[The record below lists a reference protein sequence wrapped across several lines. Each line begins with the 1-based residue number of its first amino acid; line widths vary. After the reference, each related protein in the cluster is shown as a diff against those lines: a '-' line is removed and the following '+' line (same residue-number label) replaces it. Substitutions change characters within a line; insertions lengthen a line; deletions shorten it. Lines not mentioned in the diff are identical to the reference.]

1 MYQNNAKLCYMD
13 TDSFIIHIK
22 TEGFDKYIADDVKN
36 RYDAPNYET
45 DRPLP
50 KRMNKKV
57 IGLIK
62 GELLGKIVTE
72 FVTLRSKR
80 YSYFTDDVKNFKKAK
95 NAKLTKKCVIKRILN
110 FNDYKHCLFKN
121 QIIRK
126 WKQRFKSKAHKVY
139 IEKINKIALSVKNG
153 KDCKRLTEL
162 QHIHMERMLLKYV

>member
-1 MYQNNAKLCYMD
+1 MD

-95 NAKLTKKCVIKRILN
+95 NAKVTKNVL
-110 FNDYKHCLFKN
+110 
-121 QIIRK
+121 
-126 WKQRFKSKAHKVY
+126 
-139 IEKINKIALSVKNG
+139 
-153 KDCKRLTEL
+153 
-162 QHIHMERMLLKYV
+162 